1 LECDVTTHGE
11 PTGLTRRR
19 RRLTDR
25 ETERRML
32 DTAVGMVNEA
42 GLTVSLEH
50 ISLEEVIREAG
61 VARSAVY
68 RRWPYK
74 DLFFS
79 DLLRELA
86 RGVAPASVAGRETG
100 EAVLAEVAAERLD
113 RLETP
118 EGRRALLLE
127 LIRREQD
134 FAVVHRSAEW
144 RTYLALHATFLSLPD
159 GDLRTDVQAA
169 LTESEHGFTTRIA
182 AAWREWA
189 DLFGFRVRP
198 ALGTGFETLASLV
211 SAHFRGMVLMSPTN
225 PDLAEAHVEGD
236 PFGTGETARWPVRA
250 VALAG
255 IALAFLEPDPDVE
268 WTPARIAEVR
278 RRLTEAARARG

>member
-1 LECDVTTHGE
+1 MQTGPE
-11 PTGLTRRR
+11 PTGLPRRR
-19 RRLTDR
+19 RRLSDR

-74 DLFFS
+74 DMFFS

-86 RGVAPASVAGRETG
+86 TAAAPASVAGRETG
-100 EAVLAEVAAERLD
+100 HAALAEIAAERLD

-118 EGRRALLLE
+118 EGRRAVLLE
-127 LIRREQD
+127 LIRREPD
-134 FAVVHRSAEW
+134 FARVHRSAEW
-144 RTYLALHATFLSLPD
+144 RTYLALHATFLGLPD
-159 GDLRTDVQAA
+159 GALRADVQAA
-169 LTESEHGFTTRIA
+169 LTASERGFATRIA
-182 AAWREWA
+182 AAWQEWA
-189 DLFGFRVRP
+189 ELFGFRMRP
-198 ALGTGFETLASLV
+198 ALGTGYDALASLV
-211 SAHFRGMVLMSPTN
+211 SAHFRGLVLMSPTS
-225 PDLAEAHVEGD
+225 PDIAGAHIHAD
-236 PFGTGETARWPVRA
+236 PFGTGETAHWSLRS

-255 IALAFLEPDPDVE
+255 VALTFLEPDPDIT
-268 WTPARIAEVR
+268 WTEERIA
-278 RRLTEAARARG
+278 AARHRLAAMAPA

>member
-1 LECDVTTHGE
+1 VSAGPE
-11 PTGLTRRR
+11 PTGLPRRR
-19 RRLTDR
+19 PRLSDR

-32 DTAVGMVNEA
+32 DTAVGMANEA

-86 RGVAPASVAGRETG
+86 RAAAPASVASRATG
-100 EAVLAEVAAERLD
+100 HAALAEIAAERLD

-118 EGRRALLLE
+118 EGRRATLLE

-134 FAVVHRSAEW
+134 FAVVHQSAEW

-159 GDLRTDVQAA
+159 GALRSDVQAA
-169 LTESEHGFTTRIA
+169 LTTSERGFTTRIA
-182 AAWREWA
+182 AAWQEWA
-189 DLFGFRVRP
+189 ELFGFRMRP
-198 ALGTGFETLASLV
+198 VLGIGFEVLASLV
-211 SAHFRGMVLMSPTN
+211 SAHFRGMVLMSPTS
-225 PDLAEAHVEGD
+225 PDIVEAHIEAD

-255 IALAFLEPDPDVE
+255 IALTFLEPDPGVT
-268 WTPARIAEVR
+268 WTET
-278 RRLTEAARARG
+278 RLAAARHQLAAARRADD

>member
-1 LECDVTTHGE
+1 MSTGSE

-19 RRLTDR
+19 RRLSDR

-32 DTAVGMVNEA
+32 DRAVAMVNAA

-86 RGVAPASVAGRETG
+86 RAVAPASIAGRETTD
-100 EAVLAEVAAERLD
+100 AVLAGIATERLD
-113 RLETP
+113 LLETP
-118 EGRRALLLE
+118 DGRRAMLLE
-127 LIRREQD
+127 LIRGEQD
-134 FAVVHRSAEW
+134 FALVHQSAEW

-159 GDLRTDVQAA
+159 GALRADVQAA
-169 LTESEHGFTTRIA
+169 LTTSERGFTTRIA
-182 AAWREWA
+182 AAWQEWA
-189 DLFGFRVRP
+189 ELFGFRLRP
-198 ALGTGFETLASLV
+198 ALDAGYEALASLV
-211 SAHFRGMVLMSPTN
+211 SAHFRGLVLMSPTS
-225 PDLAEAHVEGD
+225 PDIVEAHADAD
-236 PFGTGETARWPVRA
+236 PFGTGETARWPLRA

-255 IALAFLEPDPDVE
+255 IALAFLEPDPGIT
-268 WTPARIAEVR
+268 W
-278 RRLTEAARARG
+278 TEARVAAARDKLTAASSKSMRPG

>member
-1 LECDVTTHGE
+1 MPTAPE
-11 PTGLTRRR
+11 PTGLSRRR
-19 RRLTDR
+19 RRLSDR

-32 DTAVGMVNEA
+32 DTAVGMVNAA

-50 ISLEEVIREAG
+50 ISLEEVIRDAG

-86 RGVAPASVAGRETG
+86 RAVAPASVAGRETG
-100 EAVLAEVAAERLD
+100 HAVLARVAAERLD

-118 EGRRALLLE
+118 EGRRSMLLE

-159 GDLRTDVQAA
+159 GDLRADVQAA
-169 LTESEHGFTTRIA
+169 LTASERGFTTRIA
-182 AAWREWA
+182 AAWQEWA
-189 DLFGFRVRP
+189 ELFGFRLRP
-198 ALGTGFETLASLV
+198 ALGTGFEALASLV
-211 SAHFRGMVLMSPTN
+211 SAHFRGMVLMSPTS
-225 PDLAEAHVEGD
+225 PDIVEAHIEAD

-255 IALAFLEPDPDVE
+255 IALTFLEPDPDIT
-268 WTPARIAEVR
+268 W
-278 RRLTEAARARG
+278 TEARVAAARDRVGAMARSHD

>member
-1 LECDVTTHGE
+1 MPTGPE

-19 RRLTDR
+19 RRLSDR

-86 RGVAPASVAGRETG
+86 RAAAPASVAGRES
-100 EAVLAEVAAERLD
+100 ADVVLAEIATERLD
-113 RLETP
+113 LLERP
-118 EGRRALLLE
+118 GGRRALLLE

-134 FAVVHRSAEW
+134 FALVHQSPEW

-159 GDLRTDVQAA
+159 GELRADVQAA
-169 LTESEHGFTTRIA
+169 LTASERGFTTRIA

-189 DLFGFRVRP
+189 ELFGFRLRP
-198 ALGTGFETLASLV
+198 ALGTGYEALASLV
-211 SAHFRGMVLMSPTN
+211 SAHFRGMVLMSPTS
-225 PDLAEAHVEGD
+225 PDIGEAHVDAD
-236 PFGTGETARWPVRA
+236 PFDTGETARWPLRA

-255 IALAFLEPDPDVE
+255 IALAFLEPDPE
-268 WTPARIAEVR
+268 IAWTEARIAAVR
-278 RRLTEAARARG
+278 EQLASLR

>member
-1 LECDVTTHGE
+1 VSTDPE
-11 PTGLTRRR
+11 PTGLSRRR
-19 RRLTDR
+19 RRLSDR
-25 ETERRML
+25 ETERRMV
-32 DTAVGMVNEA
+32 DTAVRMVNEA

-86 RGVAPASVAGRETG
+86 TATAPASVPGRETG
-100 EAVLAEVAAERLD
+100 DAVLAELAAERPD

-134 FAVVHRSAEW
+134 FGVARRSADW
-144 RTYLALHATFLSLPD
+144 RTYLALHATFLSLPE
-159 GDLRTDVQAA
+159 GTLRTDVQAA
-169 LTESEHGFTTRIA
+169 LTAAEQGFTTRIA
-182 AAWREWA
+182 SAWRDLAE
-189 DLFGFRVRP
+189 LFGFRLRP
-198 ALGTGFETLASLV
+198 ELGTDFEVLASLV
-211 SAHFRGMVLMSPTN
+211 SAHFRGMVLMSPTS
-225 PDLAEAHVEGD
+225 PGIVDAYIDGD

-255 IALAFLEPDPDVE
+255 IALTFLEPNPDIT
-268 WTPARIAEVR
+268 W
-278 RRLTEAARARG
+278 TEARVAATRRSLAQAAASSGTPRS

>member
-1 LECDVTTHGE
+1 VEVAVSTGPEL
-11 PTGLTRRR
+11 TGLGRRR
-19 RRLTDR
+19 RRLSDR

-32 DTAVGMVNEA
+32 DAAVSMVNEA

-86 RGVAPASVAGRETG
+86 RAVTPASVAGRETAD
-100 EAVLAEVAAERLD
+100 AVLTEIAAERLD
-113 RLETP
+113 LLETP
-118 EGRRALLLE
+118 DGRRAMLLE

-134 FAVVHRSAEW
+134 FALVHQSAEW
-144 RTYLALHATFLSLPD
+144 RTYLALHATFLGLPD
-159 GDLRTDVQAA
+159 GALRADVHAA
-169 LTESEHGFTTRIA
+169 LTAAERGFTSRIA

-189 DLFGFRVRP
+189 ELFGFRLRP
-198 ALGTGFETLASLV
+198 ALGTGYEALASLV
-211 SAHFRGMVLMSPTN
+211 SAHFRGMVLMSPTS
-225 PDLAEAHVEGD
+225 PDIVEAHVDAD
-236 PFGTGETARWPVRA
+236 PFGTGETARWPLRA

-255 IALAFLEPDPDVE
+255 IALAFLEPDPGIT
-268 WTPARIAEVR
+268 W
-278 RRLTEAARARG
+278 TEARLAAARNRLAAASGPRD

>member
-1 LECDVTTHGE
+1 
-11 PTGLTRRR
+11 
-19 RRLTDR
+19 
-25 ETERRML
+25 ML

-79 DLLRELA
+79 DLLREIA
-86 RGVAPASVAGRETG
+86 RAVAPASVAGRETG
-100 EAVLAEVAAERLD
+100 HAVLARIAAERLD
-113 RLETP
+113 RVETP
-118 EGRRALLLE
+118 EGRRAMLLE

-159 GDLRTDVQAA
+159 GNLRTDVQAA
-169 LTESEHGFTTRIA
+169 LTASERGFTTRIA
-182 AAWREWA
+182 AAWQEWA
-189 DLFGFRVRP
+189 ELFGFRLRP
-198 ALGTGFETLASLV
+198 ALGTGFEALASLV
-211 SAHFRGMVLMSPTN
+211 SAHFRGTVLMSPTS
-225 PDLAEAHVEGD
+225 PDIVEAHIDAD

-255 IALAFLEPDPDVE
+255 IALTFLEPDPAIT
-268 WTPARIAEVR
+268 WTEARVAAVR
-278 RRLTEAARARG
+278 RRLAAAARAHD